1 VDKLNNWN
9 ATVILTASIPKFMLM
24 ELDKLTEK
32 YHQSRSELVREAIA
46 VFLNKNKRGLESN
59 EVAKRT

>member
-1 VDKLNNWN
+1 MDKLNNWN